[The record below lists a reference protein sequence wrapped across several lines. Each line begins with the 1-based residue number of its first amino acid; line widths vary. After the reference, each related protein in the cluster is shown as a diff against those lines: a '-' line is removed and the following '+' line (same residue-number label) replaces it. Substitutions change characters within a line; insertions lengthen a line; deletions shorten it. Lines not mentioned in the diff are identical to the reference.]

1 MRKLFLISALLCACG
16 SQETINQSEA
26 RSQLRG
32 AVVDSHTSSA
42 PLSLSPLDSAPV
54 FTPTPAQGSFS
65 PTPQPPGVALT
76 APPPNVPNTS
86 NAPNGS
92 VSQNTTNPTT
102 PVSTPIQIP
111 FGELPDTIGVSAP
124 YAPPGAFAEGTY
136 EVRERFLTDQDTFSQ
151 WQAMNLSSD
160 GTSLFIAAVDQQT
173 PSKGTVLKMGLMG
186 EDWTDLGNSLLT
198 RFTFGATGYT
208 MKKTIRGLA
217 VAQNGMVLISDQ
229 TEGCYVLDPN
239 SKKMTAHA
247 LALPNASD
255 VAALG
260 DRYFIVTNNSLQ
272 VTQSPFAQAAPFGT
286 LTGVKALAQHPD
298 GVLYALTSEGVF
310 SLSAQGVATR
320 VLAAASVSSIGWEST
335 KDFAVDPE
343 GNFFILSDL
352 GVFWIDAKGELK
364 GELASGDLIAPR
376 SLLWVNGSL
385 YIADAGNSYKDS
397 AILQLQ

>member
-16 SQETINQSEA
+16 SQETINQSEV

-32 AVVDSHTSSA
+32 AVVDSHTAGS
-42 PLSLSPLDSAPV
+42 PPSLSPLDAAPV
-54 FTPTPAQGSFS
+54 FTPTPAEGDLLA
-65 PTPQPPGVALT
+65 PTNSVAVEPVSG
-76 APPPNVPNTS
+76 A
-86 NAPNGS
+86 
-92 VSQNTTNPTT
+92 SQNANAANT
-102 PVSTPIQIP
+102 PPASASTSTPPSTKPASPPVQIP
-111 FGELPDTIGVSAP
+111 FGELPDTIAVSAP

-173 PSKGTVLKMGLMG
+173 PSKGTVLSMDLSG
-186 EDWTDLGNSLLT
+186 EAWTDLGNSLLT

-217 VAQNGMVLISDQ
+217 VAQNGKVLISDQ
-229 TEGCYVLDPN
+229 SEGAYVLDPGT
-239 SKKMTAHA
+239 KKMTAHD
-247 LALPNASD
+247 LELPNATD

-260 DRYFIVTNNSLQ
+260 ERYFIVANHRIQ
-272 VTQSPFAQAAPFGT
+272 VTQAPFAQAAAFGT
-286 LTGVKALAQHPD
+286 LTDVKALAQHPD
-298 GVLYALTSEGVF
+298 GILYALTSDGIYRLAE
-310 SLSAQGVATR
+310 QGASTQ
-320 VLAAASVSSIGWEST
+320 VLAAAKATTIGWESA

-343 GNFFILSDL
+343 GNFFVLSDL
-352 GVFWIDAKGELK
+352 GVFWLDAKGALK

-376 SLLWVNGSL
+376 ALLWVSGSL
-385 YIADAGNSYKDS
+385 YIADAGSSYKDS